1 MKTITRS
8 LIPALAL
15 IALPLLVAAAQAQL
29 LVEKKALTLDGAK
42 KVIDA
47 VKMEAK
53 KLNAPGAA
61 IAVVDDGGNLLT
73 LERLDGTFAAGSQIS
88 IGKARTAALFK
99 RETKAFEEI
108 IKNGR
113 TAMVSLPDTFFTP
126 LQGGVPITVGDQ
138 IVGAV
143 GVSGA
148 ASAAQ
153 DQELA
158 VAGAKAIEAARP
170 SASVSYFEKN
180 KVADAF
186 AKGAV
191 LFDASDKYMVH
202 ASHREK
208 AGVVEVHEQDADIIY
223 VLEGSATF
231 VTGGEIVG
239 AKTIAPG
246 EIRGTDV
253 KGGEMRT
260 ISKGDVIIVPA
271 GTPHWFKE
279 VPGPLNYYV
288 VKAR

>member
-1 MKTITRS
+1 MKT
-8 LIPALAL
+8 ALKS
-15 IALPLLVAAAQAQL
+15 LVAASLLIAMFAIAVAQVA
-29 LVEKKALTLDGAK
+29 EKKVLTLDGAK

-47 VKMEAK
+47 VKMEAG
-53 KLNAPGAA
+53 KLNAPGGA
-61 IAVVDDGGNLLT
+61 IAVVDDGGNVLA

-108 IKNGR
+108 INKGR
-113 TAMVSLPDTFFTP
+113 TAMTALPDSFFTP
-126 LQGGVPITVGDQ
+126 LQGGVPIVLDGQ
-138 IVGAV
+138 IIGAV

-158 VAGAKAIEAARP
+158 VAGANALTNPEAGKAA
-170 SASVSYFEKN
+170 VSYFEKE
-180 KVADAF
+180 KVTAAF
-186 AKGAV
+186 VRGAV
-191 LFDASDKYMVH
+191 LFDNSDKYMVH
-202 ASHREK
+202 ASHRDK
-208 AGVVEVHEQDADIIY
+208 AGVVEIHEKDADIIY
-223 VLEGSATF
+223 VLEGSATL

-239 AKTIAPG
+239 GKVIAPG
-246 EIRGTDV
+246 EIRGSDV
-253 KGGEMRT
+253 KGGETRV